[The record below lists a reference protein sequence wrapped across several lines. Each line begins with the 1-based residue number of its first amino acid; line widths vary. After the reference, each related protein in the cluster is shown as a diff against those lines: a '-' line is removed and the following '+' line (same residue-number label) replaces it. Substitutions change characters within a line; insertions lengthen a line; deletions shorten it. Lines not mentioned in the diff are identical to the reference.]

1 MAFDDILKALN
12 KQATKDPHM
21 RVYQAGDIT
30 MGSHIPFG
38 VPSGIPR
45 LDLHLGKPGLPAGK
59 VIEYFGFERTGKTT
73 AALHAIAQAQR
84 MGGSGVF
91 IDAERAFSRD
101 RALEIGLD
109 PDNNFLPLEA
119 DTIESMFR
127 TLDTVIKANLDSGDN
142 KPVVIV
148 VDSVTAVVS
157 ENELKKDIG
166 EIQRVGSDAVT
177 IRYNMRKIMKDIAAS
192 KVIVIFIN
200 HAISNITANKYAK
213 QSTSAGGHAIKFF
226 ASLRCEFKNS
236 GKIKGTGDSEL
247 AGQKINISIEKS
259 KLGDVPNPLIKD
271 ISLFGKNG
279 FDLATELFEAGK
291 ESDWLK
297 GPNVQT
303 YTLRLPDVE
312 PMDFKSKDWPWV
324 VENHGKAFKLYR
336 LWREWCKE
344 NGKITSWASKYGG

>member
-12 KQATKDPHM
+12 KKASKDPHM

-45 LDLHLGKPGLPAGK
+45 LDLRLGKQGLPAGK

-91 IDAERAFSRD
+91 IDAERSFSRD

-109 PDNNFLPLEA
+109 PDNNFATSEA

-127 TLDTVIKANLDSGDN
+127 TLDAVIQSNIEEPSD

-148 VDSVTAVVS
+148 VDSVTAVAS
-157 ENELKKDIG
+157 EQEMKKEYG
-166 EIQRVGSDAVT
+166 EVQRVGEDARVL
-177 IRYNMRKIMKDIAAS
+177 RNCMRKIMKDIAAS

-200 HAISNITANKYAK
+200 HAVSTISAHKFAK

-226 ASLRCEFKNS
+226 ATLRCGFSNS
-236 GKIKGTGDSEL
+236 GNEVDKSTKERR
-247 AGQKINISIEKS
+247 GQKINIVIEKS
-259 KLGDVPNPLIKD
+259 KLGDVPEPLIQD
-271 ISLFGKNG
+271 VILFGKNG
-279 FDLATELFEAGK
+279 FDLGTELFEAGK
-291 ESDWLK
+291 ESKWLK
-297 GPNVQT
+297 GPNQQT
-303 YTLRLPDVE
+303 YMLRLPDVE
-312 PMDFKSKDWPWV
+312 PMEFKAKDWSWIM
-324 VENHGKAFKLYR
+324 ENNGGAYKLYR
-336 LWREWCKE
+336 LWRKWCME
-344 NGKITSWASKYGG
+344 QGKITSWASKYGS